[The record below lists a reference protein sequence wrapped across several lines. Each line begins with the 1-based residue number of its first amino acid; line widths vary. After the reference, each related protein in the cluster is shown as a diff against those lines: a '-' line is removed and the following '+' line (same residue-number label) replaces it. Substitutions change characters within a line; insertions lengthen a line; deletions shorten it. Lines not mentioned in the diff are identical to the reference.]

1 MYRNMGMSSTLKLKL
16 FPVVFEDVLNT
27 DIQRIREV
35 VQSYGCTAI
44 QLRLAVQNVAAWTRG
59 YGYWR
64 LVWRGSGFGSSSGY
78 SETSYYLSISCVLGL
93 MAGTGVLGV
102 VVCSRLC
109 ALCASLS

>member
-44 QLRLAVQNVAAWTRG
+44 QLRLAVQNVAQRG
-59 YGYWR
+59 
-64 LVWRGSGFGSSSGY
+64 
-78 SETSYYLSISCVLGL
+78 LGD
-93 MAGTGVLGV
+93 MATG
-102 VVCSRLC
+102 
-109 ALCASLS
+109 A